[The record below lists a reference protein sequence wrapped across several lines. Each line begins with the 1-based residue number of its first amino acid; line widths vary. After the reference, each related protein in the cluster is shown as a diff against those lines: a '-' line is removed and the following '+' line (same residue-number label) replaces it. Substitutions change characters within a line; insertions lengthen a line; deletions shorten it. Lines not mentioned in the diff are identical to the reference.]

1 MKSIYIKFL
10 VATLILLVLVGCS
23 NIEESISKEEAQKLV
38 IEKHTNSNGTP
49 VIQTTEIKNNAYY
62 IQWENTSNK
71 ESGIDKVT
79 KDGEIEMIEAQ
90 IE

>member
-1 MKSIYIKFL
+1 M
-10 VATLILLVLVGCS
+10 
-23 NIEESISKEEAQKLV
+23 V